1 MKTGINFTGREYKLS
16 QYVDV
21 CFARDEKSVEKL
33 FEKLEAFKG
42 FCGLELNRS
51 KTETLW
57 LGKIGS
63 QPTNLSVQH
72 INWPTKCVCL
82 GLFFS
87 IDWEAFA
94 KDNFEKK

>member
-1 MKTGINFTGREYKLS
+1 M
-16 QYVDV
+16 DA

-42 FCGLELNRS
+42 FCGLELNRH

-57 LGKIGS
+57 LGKTGS

-72 INWPTKCVCL
+72 KLAHEVRL
-82 GLFFS
+82 SRRFF
-87 IDWEAFA
+87 F
-94 KDNFEKK
+94 N